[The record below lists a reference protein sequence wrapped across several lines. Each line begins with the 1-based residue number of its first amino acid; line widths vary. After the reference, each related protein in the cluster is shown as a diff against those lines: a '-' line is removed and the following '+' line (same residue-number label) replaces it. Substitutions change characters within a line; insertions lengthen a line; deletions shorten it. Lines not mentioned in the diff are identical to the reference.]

1 MTLDEARALAA
12 AQGTRVVHRMLENY
26 TLAITGDTRWGNPH
40 RAPLGRH
47 SNQLETLAYVRGL
60 DDAALERCG
69 ELRGEVLGCYCTPLA
84 CHGDVLA
91 TLAAVDTV
99 EARRELLNAWEL
111 ELTAEVAR

>member
-26 TLAITGDTRWGNPH
+26 TVAITRDTRWGNPH
-40 RAPLGRH
+40 RAPLGRR
-47 SNQLETLAYVRGL
+47 SEELEALAYVRGL
-60 DDAALERCG
+60 DDATLERCG
-69 ELRGEVLGCYCTPLA
+69 DLRGETLGCWCAPRA

-99 EARRELLNAWEL
+99 EARRALLDAWES
-111 ELTAEVAR
+111 ELTAEVL